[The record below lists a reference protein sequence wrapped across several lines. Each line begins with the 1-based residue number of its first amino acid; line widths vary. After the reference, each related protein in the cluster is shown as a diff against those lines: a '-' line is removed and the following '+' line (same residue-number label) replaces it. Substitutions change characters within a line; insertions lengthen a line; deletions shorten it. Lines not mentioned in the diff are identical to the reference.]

1 MWGKDSKCCGVQGM
15 ICKSWAG
22 QEGFL
27 EKTGLRL
34 DLRREEVSMGS
45 RGALGQEDRVC
56 WILGLGNSSRCASF
70 GDMAY
75 C

>member
-1 MWGKDSKCCGVQGM
+1 MWGKDSKCCGVSGM

-27 EKTGLRL
+27 EETDLKL

-45 RGALGQEDRVC
+45 RGALGQEDRGC
-56 WILGLGNSSRCASF
+56 
-70 GDMAY
+70 
-75 C
+75 